1 MKIFLFKLLKVFL
14 LTFILIFTLISVTTH
29 LLRNRLDPYYVK
41 LLAPSK
47 GGLILGDSRALQ
59 GLDPDQFDFP
69 IENFAFTI
77 GHSPYDASYI
87 KLIRKKIPKG
97 RGFQHL
103 VSVTPWSLI
112 NNTGSKEDLNPFFSE
127 RLKLPFYNPN
137 FEYISK
143 YMDLSF
149 TNLFQ
154 LLPSHAFTTDKGW
167 LKQRMDSGDLYLEYP
182 RRVKEK
188 IVNYENKYP
197 EVKISLESQRVQNLM
212 EIISLLKESGSVNI
226 IRLPISSEMLELEN
240 KQFPAFNQ
248 LLQNIAD
255 LSNSSYIDLTDIRVQ
270 TTDGNH
276 IWHKEVERV
285 SNDLNRRMREYRN

>member
-1 MKIFLFKLLKVFL
+1 MNIFLFKILKIFL
-14 LTFILIFTLISVTTH
+14 LTFILIFALISVTTH

-112 NNTGSKEDLNPFFSE
+112 NNIGSKEDFNPFFTES
-127 RLKLPFYNPN
+127 LKLPLFNPN

-143 YMDLSF
+143 YMDLSL
-149 TNLFQ
+149 TNL
-154 LLPSHAFTTDKGW
+154 LNLIPSKAITTDKGW
-167 LKQRMDSGDLYLEYP
+167 LKQGMDSADLYREYP
-182 RRVKEK
+182 RRVK
-188 IVNYENKYP
+188 
-197 EVKISLESQRVQNLM
+197 
-212 EIISLLKESGSVNI
+212 
-226 IRLPISSEMLELEN
+226 
-240 KQFPAFNQ
+240 
-248 LLQNIAD
+248 
-255 LSNSSYIDLTDIRVQ
+255 
-270 TTDGNH
+270 
-276 IWHKEVERV
+276 
-285 SNDLNRRMREYRN
+285 